1 MLYEIKDISKSF
13 GQGNVVID
21 HFSLSVNKGDMTALY
36 SEVGGGKTTLCHM
49 LTGLTK
55 INGGYIRAGKRI
67 VAKKGSAA
75 GLHKLRQRAIGFVAA
90 DPVYMQDMTIYE
102 NFLLTDRG
110 KGSNKAKQTNARE
123 ILKMVGLKGM
133 GRYYPKEMTSIEK
146 LKASVARAILNNP
159 VMLVCDD
166 PSEDLLYKNYD
177 NDIEEFMNLLEM
189 LNRDLGITIL
199 ITTSN
204 PAICKR
210 CKKTVAIHKGV
221 DVREFNRHS
230 RKAHKKPNEET
241 SEADIDNFV
250 VDLGFMDEEIAK
262 TESAATAGDTSSD
275 RAAIKPSIE
284 KPVTGAASA
293 AAVNTAKPVTGAV
306 NAATGSIAKPASAA
320 AVNTAKPITGAA
332 NAAAVNTAKPVNAA
346 ANTAKP
352 VTGAALKTAKPV
364 VGAVKE
370 PAQTTA
376 NLGAEAAKTVTP
388 AKSVNA
394 SKQVKV
400 QKTEEPQRMT
410 GEQAEAVLK
419 QAQAKQ
425 SGISSQKTSVKN
437 SAEMLKKKEQ
447 QKSQIFQNEAAEKAA
462 LEAMAAV
469 RAATSQSDDE
479 DEQLP
484 EIDLSDLF

>member
-21 HFSLSVNKGDMTALY
+21 HFSLPVNKGDMTALY

-90 DPVYMQDMTIYE
+90 EPVYMQDMTIYE

-199 ITTSN
+199 IATSN

-262 TESAATAGDTSSD
+262 TESAATAGDASSD
-275 RAAIKPSIE
+275 QAAITPSIE
-284 KPVTGAASA
+284 KPVTGAVNA
-293 AAVNTAKPVTGAV
+293 AAGNTAKPLTGVA
-306 NAATGSIAKPASAA
+306 NAATGS
-320 AVNTAKPITGAA
+320 
-332 NAAAVNTAKPVNAA
+332 TAKPVNAS
-346 ANTAKP
+346 
-352 VTGAALKTAKPV
+352 ALKAAKPV

-376 NLGAEAAKTVTP
+376 NLRAEAAKTVTP
-388 AKSVNA
+388 AKSVNS

-410 GEQAEAVLK
+410 GEHAEAVLK

-425 SGISSQKTSVKN
+425 SGAPSQKTSVKN

>member
-21 HFSLSVNKGDMTALY
+21 HFSLPVNKGDMTALY

-90 DPVYMQDMTIYE
+90 EPVYMQDMTIYE

-199 ITTSN
+199 IATSN

-262 TESAATAGDTSSD
+262 TESAATAGDASSD
-275 RAAIKPSIE
+275 QAAITPSIE
-284 KPVTGAASA
+284 KPATGAVNA
-293 AAVNTAKPVTGAV
+293 AAVNTAKPVTGA
-306 NAATGSIAKPASAA
+306 ASAA
-320 AVNTAKPITGAA
+320 AVS
-332 NAAAVNTAKPVNAA
+332 TAKPVNASA
-346 ANTAKP
+346 I
-352 VTGAALKTAKPV
+352 KTAKPV

-376 NLGAEAAKTVTP
+376 NLGAEAAKTATP
-388 AKSVNA
+388 AKSVNS

>member
-21 HFSLSVNKGDMTALY
+21 HFSLPVNKGDMTALY

-90 DPVYMQDMTIYE
+90 EPVYMQDMTIYE

-199 ITTSN
+199 IATSN

-262 TESAATAGDTSSD
+262 TESAATAGDASSD
-275 RAAIKPSIE
+275 QAAITPSIE
-284 KPVTGAASA
+284 KPATGAVNA
-293 AAVNTAKPVTGAV
+293 AAVNTAKPVTGA
-306 NAATGSIAKPASAA
+306 ASAA
-320 AVNTAKPITGAA
+320 AVS
-332 NAAAVNTAKPVNAA
+332 TAKPVNASA
-346 ANTAKP
+346 I
-352 VTGAALKTAKPV
+352 KTAKPV

-376 NLGAEAAKTVTP
+376 NLRAEAAKTVTP
-388 AKSVNA
+388 AKSVNS

-425 SGISSQKTSVKN
+425 SGAPSQKTSVKN

>member
-262 TESAATAGDTSSD
+262 TESAATAGDASSD
-275 RAAIKPSIE
+275 QAAITPSIE
-284 KPVTGAASA
+284 KPVTGAVSA

-320 AVNTAKPITGAA
+320 AVNTAKPVTGAA
-332 NAAAVNTAKPVNAA
+332 NAATGSTAKPVNASA
-346 ANTAKP
+346 I
-352 VTGAALKTAKPV
+352 KTAKPV
-364 VGAVKE
+364 VGAAKE
-370 PAQTTA
+370 TAQTTA

>member
-1 MLYEIKDISKSF
+1 
-13 GQGNVVID
+13 
-21 HFSLSVNKGDMTALY
+21 
-36 SEVGGGKTTLCHM
+36 
-49 LTGLTK
+49 
-55 INGGYIRAGKRI
+55 
-67 VAKKGSAA
+67 
-75 GLHKLRQRAIGFVAA
+75 
-90 DPVYMQDMTIYE
+90 
-102 NFLLTDRG
+102 
-110 KGSNKAKQTNARE
+110 
-123 ILKMVGLKGM
+123 
-133 GRYYPKEMTSIEK
+133 
-146 LKASVARAILNNP
+146 
-159 VMLVCDD
+159 MLVCDD

-199 ITTSN
+199 IATSN

-262 TESAATAGDTSSD
+262 TESAATAGDASSD
-275 RAAIKPSIE
+275 QAAITPSIE
-284 KPVTGAASA
+284 KPVTGAVNA
-293 AAVNTAKPVTGAV
+293 AAGNTAKPLTGVA
-306 NAATGSIAKPASAA
+306 NAATGS
-320 AVNTAKPITGAA
+320 
-332 NAAAVNTAKPVNAA
+332 TAKPVNAS
-346 ANTAKP
+346 
-352 VTGAALKTAKPV
+352 ALKAAKPV

-376 NLGAEAAKTVTP
+376 NLRAEAAKTVTP
-388 AKSVNA
+388 AKSVNS

-410 GEQAEAVLK
+410 GEHAEAVLK

-425 SGISSQKTSVKN
+425 SGAPSQKTSVKN

>member
-21 HFSLSVNKGDMTALY
+21 HFSLPVNKGDMTALY

-90 DPVYMQDMTIYE
+90 EPVYMQDMTIYE

-199 ITTSN
+199 IATSN

-210 CKKTVAIHKGV
+210 WKKTVAIHKGV

-262 TESAATAGDTSSD
+262 TESAATAGDASSD
-275 RAAIKPSIE
+275 QAAITPSIE
-284 KPVTGAASA
+284 KPVTGAVNA
-293 AAVNTAKPVTGAV
+293 AAGNTAKPLTGVA
-306 NAATGSIAKPASAA
+306 NAATGS
-320 AVNTAKPITGAA
+320 
-332 NAAAVNTAKPVNAA
+332 TAKPVNAS
-346 ANTAKP
+346 
-352 VTGAALKTAKPV
+352 ALKAAKPV

-376 NLGAEAAKTVTP
+376 NLRAEAAKTVTP
-388 AKSVNA
+388 AKSVNS

-410 GEQAEAVLK
+410 GEHAEAVLK

-425 SGISSQKTSVKN
+425 SGAPSQKTSVKN

>member
-21 HFSLSVNKGDMTALY
+21 HFSLPVNKGDMTALY

-90 DPVYMQDMTIYE
+90 EPVYMQDMTIYE

-199 ITTSN
+199 IATSN

-262 TESAATAGDTSSD
+262 TESAATAGDASSD
-275 RAAIKPSIE
+275 QAAITPSIE
-284 KPVTGAASA
+284 KPA
-293 AAVNTAKPVTGAV
+293 TGAV
-306 NAATGSIAKPASAA
+306 NAATGS
-320 AVNTAKPITGAA
+320 TAKPVTGVA
-332 NAAAVNTAKPVNAA
+332 NAATGSTAKPVNASA
-346 ANTAKP
+346 I
-352 VTGAALKTAKPV
+352 KTAKPV

-376 NLGAEAAKTVTP
+376 NLRAEAAKTVTP
-388 AKSVNA
+388 AKSVNS

-425 SGISSQKTSVKN
+425 SGAPSQKTSVKN